1 MTETEKKIE
10 IRANAYVLS
19 QYHEMGLPTTI
30 VGVYP
35 TREAAELAKTREDK
49 FGGVIN
55 SIHETT
61 LYGADH
67 YHNLETLYSNML

>member
-1 MTETEKKIE
+1 MKAETKIE

-19 QYHEMGLPTTI
+19 QYHEMGLSTTI

-35 TREAAELAKTREDK
+35 TREAAELAKTRQDE

-55 SIHETT
+55 SIIETT

>member
-1 MTETEKKIE
+1 MKAQTKIK
-10 IRANAYVLS
+10 INANAYVLS
-19 QYHEMGLPTTI
+19 QYDKMATFTSI

-35 TREAAELAKTREDK
+35 TREAAELAKTRQDE

-67 YHNLETLYSNML
+67 YHNLETLHSNML

>member
-1 MTETEKKIE
+1 
-10 IRANAYVLS
+10 
-19 QYHEMGLPTTI
+19 MGRSTDI

-35 TREAAELAKTREDK
+35 TREAAELAKTRQDE

>member
-1 MTETEKKIE
+1 MKAQTKIE
-10 IRANAYVLS
+10 IRANAYVLT
-19 QYHEMGLPTTI
+19 QYNEMGRSTDI

-35 TREAAELAKTREDK
+35 TREAAELAKTRQDE